1 MAELKFTDIFDR
13 NGNKCSM
20 LHVVLNN
27 DHVGYVETI
36 NWGVTLIK
44 RLSNDQVEMIKKGI
58 AEQLNG
64 STKNVAIPPPPVE
77 LEDEDDEEFA

>member
-1 MAELKFTDIFDR
+1 MFEVKFRDMFDR
-13 NGNKCSM
+13 NGNKFPQM
-20 LHVVLNN
+20 YVIVNGE
-27 DHVGYVETI
+27 HVGYVETL
-36 NWGVTLIK
+36 NWGLALIK
-44 RLSNDQVEMIKKGI
+44 RIPEDQVEMIKKGI

>member
-1 MAELKFTDIFDR
+1 
-13 NGNKCSM
+13 M

-44 RLSNDQVEMIKKGI
+44 RLPNDQVEMIKKGI
-58 AEQLNG
+58 AEQLDG
-64 STKNVAIPPPPVE
+64 SAKNVAIPPQPVK

>member
-1 MAELKFTDIFDR
+1 MSELKFTDIFDR

-58 AEQLNG
+58 AEQLDG
-64 STKNVAIPPPPVE
+64 SAKNVAMPPQPVK

>member
-1 MAELKFTDIFDR
+1 
-13 NGNKCSM
+13 M

-58 AEQLNG
+58 AEQLDG
-64 STKNVAIPPPPVE
+64 SAKNVAIPPQPVE